1 MASSRAH
8 HLYRRRCDRERSLPR
23 DSGGRLAMAARR
35 GSVPPR
41 GSGWRPTAARRGPRP
56 PAPTPADHVPHAL
69 MTLSSALFDTL
80 DEGEILS
87 LAMDHVAAAGPYGAE
102 AGYLTVDGALVPSP
116 RNGQVHA
123 LAVDR
128 RVRELAG
135 EDGPVTVP
143 GRPRARALGLR
154 GHERLHGYL
163 VVTSRSRPTEAE
175 RSLLATLVRHTAAAL
190 SAAFAHR
197 RRREDA
203 LELHRLREERT
214 ALQGQLISVV
224 AELGYERALHALM
237 ADVAA
242 SDGGGG
248 EEAITRALH
257 GLTGLPALV
266 EDRFGRLRSWTGP
279 DRPDP
284 YPEPDPVRQDAM
296 LYAVGRQ
303 AGPVR
308 VKDRLVTLVRPHGEI
323 LGVLALVDVQREA
336 DDHTLRALEDGAASL
351 APELAHLRNLAE
363 VESKLHRELA
373 DDLLTGTDEASAYA
387 RSEAVGHDLHRR
399 HYVVVVQWSNRTA
412 DGPFAQTVGRAA
424 SAVGMHSL
432 LTRRS
437 DHVVLVADDR
447 PHARA
452 LYEALARETGTR
464 SGTIGVSAPCDSL
477 ADIPHRYQE
486 AQRALEVRRHS
497 HEHYGT
503 TFFDEL
509 GLYRILGPG
518 NDYRELET
526 FVHEWL
532 GQLIDYDSRHHTAMV
547 ETLSQYFDCGG
558 NYDETAESLAIH
570 RSTLRYRL
578 QRIRDISG
586 NDLAD
591 VEDRLNLQVAT
602 RVWKIVL
609 GEQAGERRR

>member
-1 MASSRAH
+1 MAGSRAH
-8 HLYRRRCDRERSLPR
+8 NLYRRRCDREGSL
-23 DSGGRLAMAARR
+23 
-35 GSVPPR
+35 PR
-41 GSGWRPTAARRGPRP
+41 GSGGRRPTAARRGPRP
-56 PAPTPADHVPHAL
+56 PVPTPADHAPHEL
-69 MTLSSALFDTL
+69 MLLSRALFDTP

-87 LAMDHVAAAGPYGAE
+87 LAMDHIAAAGPYSAE
-102 AGYLTVDGALVPSP
+102 AGYLRVDGELVPRP
-116 RNGQVHA
+116 RDGQIRA
-123 LAVDR
+123 SAVDR
-128 RVRELAG
+128 RVRELNG
-135 EDGPVTVP
+135 QDGPVTVP
-143 GRPRARALGLR
+143 GRPWGWALGLR
-154 GHERLHGYL
+154 GLERLHGYL

-190 SAAFAHR
+190 SVAFAHR
-197 RRREDA
+197 RQREDA
-203 LELHRLREERT
+203 LELHRLRDERT
-214 ALQGQLISVV
+214 ALQRQLISVV
-224 AELGYERALHALM
+224 AELGYQRAVHALM

-242 SDGGGG
+242 SSGG
-248 EEAITRALH
+248 EEAVTRALH
-257 GLTGLPALV
+257 RLTGLPALV

-279 DRPDP
+279 SRPDP
-284 YPEPDPVRQDAM
+284 YPEPDPVRQDEM
-296 LYAVGRQ
+296 LHAVARQ

-308 VKDRLVTLVRPHGEI
+308 IKDRLITLVRPHGEI
-323 LGVLALVDVQREA
+323 LGVLALVDARDEA
-336 DDHTLRALEDGAASL
+336 DEHTVLALEHAATSL
-351 APELAHLRNLAE
+351 APELTHLRNLAE
-363 VESKLHRELA
+363 VELRLHRELV
-373 DDLLTGTDEASAYA
+373 DDLLAGTDEASAYA
-387 RSEAVGHDLHRR
+387 RSEAVGHDLHRS

-412 DGPFAQTVGRAA
+412 DDSFAQTVGRAA
-424 SAVGMHSL
+424 SAVGMRSL

-477 ADIPHRYQE
+477 DDIPHRYQE

-497 HEHYGT
+497 RERYGT

-547 ETLSQYFDCGG
+547 ETLSRYFDCGG

-578 QRIRDISG
+578 QRIRDISS
-586 NDLAD
+586 NDLAN

-609 GEQAGERRR
+609 GEPG

>member
-1 MASSRAH
+1 MAGSRTNSLYH
-8 HLYRRRCDRERSLPR
+8 HRSDRASSLPR
-23 DSGGRLAMAARR
+23 GSARR
-35 GSVPPR
+35 H
-41 GSGWRPTAARRGPRP
+41 PTAARARPRP
-56 PAPTPADHVPHAL
+56 PARTPADHAL
-69 MTLSSALFDTL
+69 RDLTVLPRALFDTL
-80 DEGEILS
+80 DEGEILR
-87 LAMDHVAAAGPYGAE
+87 LAMDHMAAAGPFRAE
-102 AGYLTVDGALVPSP
+102 TGYLKVGGDLIPSP
-116 RNGQVHA
+116 RNGQTHA
-123 LAVDR
+123 SAMGR

-135 EDGPVTVP
+135 RDGPVTVP
-143 GRPRARALGLR
+143 GRPWGRALGIR
-154 GHERLHGYL
+154 GLEGLHGYI
-163 VVTSRSRPTEAE
+163 VVTCRSQPSEAE
-175 RSLLATLVRHTAAAL
+175 RSLLATIVRRTAAAL
-190 SAAFAHR
+190 SVASAHR

-203 LELHRLREERT
+203 LELHRLRDERT

-224 AELGYERALHALM
+224 AELGYQRAVHALM
-237 ADVAA
+237 AEVAA
-242 SDGGGG
+242 SSGG

-257 GLTGLPALV
+257 RLTGLPALV

-279 DRPDP
+279 GRPDP
-284 YPEPDPVRQDAM
+284 YPEPDPVRRDEM
-296 LYAVGRQ
+296 LHAVARQ

-308 VKDRLVTLVRPHGEI
+308 IKDRLITLIRPHGEI
-323 LGVLALVDVQREA
+323 LGVLAVVDARDEA
-336 DDHTLRALEDGAASL
+336 DEHTVLALEHAAASL
-351 APELAHLRNLAE
+351 APGLTHLRDLAE
-363 VESKLHRELA
+363 VELRLHRELV
-373 DDLLTGTDEASAYA
+373 DDLLAGTDEASAYA
-387 RSEAVGHDLHRR
+387 RSEAVGHDLHRS
-399 HYVVVVQWSNRTA
+399 HYIVVVQWPNRTA
-412 DGPFAQTVGRAA
+412 DDSFAQTVGRAA
-424 SAVGMHSL
+424 SAVGMRSL

-477 ADIPHRYQE
+477 DDIPHGYQE
-486 AQRALEVRRHS
+486 AQRAMEVRRHS
-497 HEHYGT
+497 RERYGT

-526 FVHEWL
+526 FVQEWL

-547 ETLSQYFDCGG
+547 ETLSRYFDCGG

-586 NDLAD
+586 NDLAN

-609 GEQAGERRR
+609 GGPG

>member
-8 HLYRRRCDRERSLPR
+8 NLHRLYGRYSDREGSLPR
-23 DSGGRLAMAARR
+23 GSAGRHSTAVRR
-35 GSVPPR
+35 Q
-41 GSGWRPTAARRGPRP
+41 PRP
-56 PAPTPADHVPHAL
+56 PVPSPADHAL
-69 MTLSSALFDTL
+69 HELIAFSRTLFDTP
-80 DEGEILS
+80 DEGEILR
-87 LAMDHVAAAGPYGAE
+87 LAMDHIAAAGPYSAE
-102 AGYLTVDGALVPSP
+102 AGYLKVDGDLVPSP
-116 RNGQVHA
+116 RVGQIHA
-123 LAVDR
+123 PAVDR

-135 EDGPVTVP
+135 QDGPVTVP
-143 GRPRARALGLR
+143 GSPWGRALGLR
-154 GHERLHGYL
+154 GLERLHGYL

-190 SAAFAHR
+190 SVAFAHR
-197 RRREDA
+197 RQREDA

-214 ALQGQLISVV
+214 ALQRQLISVA
-224 AELGYERALHALM
+224 AELGYQRAVHALM

-242 SDGGGG
+242 SGGG

-279 DRPDP
+279 SRPDP
-284 YPEPDPVRQDAM
+284 YPEPEPVRQDEM
-296 LYAVGRQ
+296 LHAVAREV
-303 AGPVR
+303 GPVR
-308 VKDRLVTLVRPHGEI
+308 IKDRLITLVRPHGEI
-323 LGVLALVDVQREA
+323 LGVLALVDARNEA
-336 DDHTLRALEDGAASL
+336 DEHTVLALEHAATSL
-351 APELAHLRNLAE
+351 ALELAHLRNLAE
-363 VESKLHRELA
+363 VELRLHRELV
-373 DDLLTGTDEASAYA
+373 DDLLAGTDEASAYA
-387 RSEAVGHDLHRR
+387 RSEAVGHDLHRS

-412 DGPFAQTVGRAA
+412 DDSFAQTVGRAA
-424 SAVGMHSL
+424 SAVGMRSL
-432 LTRRS
+432 LTRRF

-452 LYEALARETGTR
+452 LYEALARATGTR
-464 SGTIGVSAPCDSL
+464 SGTIGVSAPSDSPD
-477 ADIPHRYQE
+477 DIPHRYQE

-497 HEHYGT
+497 RERYGT

-532 GQLIDYDSRHHTAMV
+532 GQLIDYDSQHHAAMV
-547 ETLSQYFDCGG
+547 ETLSRYFDCGG

-586 NDLAD
+586 NDLAN

-602 RVWKIVL
+602 RVWKIVM
-609 GEQAGERRR
+609 GGHG

>member
-1 MASSRAH
+1 MAGSRAH
-8 HLYRRRCDRERSLPR
+8 NLYCRRCDRESRLP
-23 DSGGRLAMAARR
+23 
-35 GSVPPR
+35 P
-41 GSGWRPTAARRGPRP
+41 GSGRRIPMAARRGPRP
-56 PAPTPADHVPHAL
+56 PAPTPADRVPHAL
-69 MTLSSALFDTL
+69 TVLSGALFDTL

-87 LAMDHVAAAGPYGAE
+87 LAMDHIDAAGPYSAE
-102 AGYLTVDGALVPSP
+102 AGYLKMDGDLVPSP

-123 LAVDR
+123 MAVDR

-143 GRPRARALGLR
+143 GWPWGRALGLR
-154 GHERLHGYL
+154 GIGRLHGYL
-163 VVTSRSRPTEAE
+163 VVTSPSLPTEAE

-190 SAAFAHR
+190 SVALAHR
-197 RRREDA
+197 RQREDA

-214 ALQGQLISVV
+214 ALQGRLISVV
-224 AELGYERALHALM
+224 AELGYEQAVHALM

-242 SDGGGG
+242 SGGG
-248 EEAITRALH
+248 EEATTRALH
-257 GLTGLPALV
+257 ALTGLPALV

-279 DRPDP
+279 GRPDP
-284 YPEPDPVRQDAM
+284 YPEPDPVRQDEM
-296 LYAVGRQ
+296 LHAVARR

-323 LGVLALVDVQREA
+323 LGVLALVDVRGEA
-336 DDHTLRALEDGAASL
+336 DEHTLRALEDGAAWL

-363 VESKLHRELA
+363 VESRLHRELA
-373 DDLLTGTDEASAYA
+373 DDLLAGTDEASAYA

-412 DGPFAQTVGRAA
+412 DGSFAQTVGRAA
-424 SAVGMHSL
+424 SAVGMHAL

-437 DHVVLVADDR
+437 DHVVLVTDDR

-477 ADIPHRYQE
+477 DDIPQRYQE

-497 HEHYGT
+497 RGEHYGT

-526 FVHEWL
+526 FVHDWL

>member
-1 MASSRAH
+1 M
-8 HLYRRRCDRERSLPR
+8 
-23 DSGGRLAMAARR
+23 
-35 GSVPPR
+35 
-41 GSGWRPTAARRGPRP
+41 AARRGPRP
-56 PAPTPADHVPHAL
+56 PVPTPADHAL
-69 MTLSSALFDTL
+69 HELMVLSRALFGTL
-80 DEGEILS
+80 DEGEILR
-87 LAMDHVAAAGPYGAE
+87 LAMDQIAAAGPYSAE
-102 AGYLTVDGALVPSP
+102 AGYLRVDGDLVPSP
-116 RNGQVHA
+116 RNGRIHA

-135 EDGPVTVP
+135 QDGPVTVSGSP
-143 GRPRARALGLR
+143 WGRALGLR
-154 GHERLHGYL
+154 GLEGLHGYL
-163 VVTSRSRPTEAE
+163 VVSSRSQPTEAE

-190 SAAFAHR
+190 SVAFAHR
-197 RRREDA
+197 RQREDA

-214 ALQGQLISVV
+214 ALQRQLISVV
-224 AELGYERALHALM
+224 AELGYQRAVHALM
-237 ADVAA
+237 TDVAA
-242 SDGGGG
+242 SGGG

-279 DRPDP
+279 SRPDP
-284 YPEPDPVRQDAM
+284 YPEPDPVRQDEM
-296 LYAVGRQ
+296 LHAVAREV
-303 AGPVR
+303 GPVR
-308 VKDRLVTLVRPHGEI
+308 IKDRLITLIRPHGEI
-323 LGVLALVDVQREA
+323 LGVLALVDARDEA
-336 DDHTLRALEDGAASL
+336 DEHTVLAMEHAATSL
-351 APELAHLRNLAE
+351 ALGLAHLRNLAE
-363 VESKLHRELA
+363 VELRLHRELV
-373 DDLLTGTDEASAYA
+373 DDLLAGTDEASAYA
-387 RSEAVGHDLHRR
+387 RSEAVGHDLHRS
-399 HYVVVVQWSNRTA
+399 HYVVVVQWSKRTA
-412 DGPFAQTVGRAA
+412 DDSFAQTVGRAA
-424 SAVGMHSL
+424 SAVGMRSL

-477 ADIPHRYQE
+477 DDIPHRYQE

-497 HEHYGT
+497 RERYGT

-518 NDYRELET
+518 NDYQELET

-532 GQLIDYDSRHHTAMV
+532 GQLIDYDSRHHAAMV
-547 ETLSQYFDCGG
+547 ETLSRYFDCGG

-586 NDLAD
+586 TDLAN

-609 GEQAGERRR
+609 GGPG

>member
-1 MASSRAH
+1 MVGSRARNP
-8 HLYRRRCDRERSLPR
+8 YRRRSDREGSLARPW
-23 DSGGRLAMAARR
+23 GAARKE
-35 GSVPPR
+35 
-41 GSGWRPTAARRGPRP
+41 PRP
-56 PAPTPADHVPHAL
+56 PARTPADHAPPELMAL
-69 MTLSSALFDTL
+69 SRALFDTP
-80 DEGEILS
+80 DEGEILR
-87 LAMDHVAAAGPYGAE
+87 LAMDYIAAAGPYSAE
-102 AGYLTVDGALVPSP
+102 AGYLKGDGDLVPSP
-116 RNGQVHA
+116 RNGEIHA
-123 LAVDR
+123 SAVDC

-135 EDGPVTVP
+135 RDGPVAVP
-143 GRPRARALGLR
+143 GRPWGRALGLR
-154 GHERLHGYL
+154 GLERLHGYL
-163 VVTSRSRPTEAE
+163 VVSSRSRPTETE
-175 RSLLATLVRHTAAAL
+175 YSLLVTLVRHTAAAL
-190 SAAFAHR
+190 SVASAHR
-197 RRREDA
+197 RQREDA

-214 ALQGQLISVV
+214 ALQRQLISVT
-224 AELGYERALHALM
+224 AELGYQRAVHTLM

-242 SDGGGG
+242 SGGG

-257 GLTGLPALV
+257 RLTGLPALV

-279 DRPDP
+279 GRPDP
-284 YPEPDPVRQDAM
+284 YPEPDPVRQGEM
-296 LYAVGRQ
+296 LHAVAREV
-303 AGPVR
+303 GPVR
-308 VKDRLVTLVRPHGEI
+308 IKDRLITLVRPHGEI
-323 LGVLALVDVQREA
+323 LGVLALVDARDEA
-336 DDHTLRALEDGAASL
+336 DEHTVFALEHAATSL
-351 APELAHLRNLAE
+351 ALELAHLRNLAKME
-363 VESKLHRELA
+363 LRLHRELV
-373 DDLLTGTDEASAYA
+373 DDLLAGTDEASAYA
-387 RSEAVGHDLHRR
+387 RSEAVGHDLHRS

-412 DGPFAQTVGRAA
+412 DESFAQTVERAA
-424 SAVGMHSL
+424 SAAGMRSL

-464 SGTIGVSAPCDSL
+464 SGTIGVSARCDSL
-477 ADIPHRYQE
+477 ADIPHRYEE

-497 HEHYGT
+497 RERYGT

-518 NDYRELET
+518 SDYRELET

-532 GQLIDYDSRHHTAMV
+532 GQLIDYDSRHHAAMV
-547 ETLSQYFDCGG
+547 ETLSRYFDCGG

-586 NDLAD
+586 HDLAN

-609 GEQAGERRR
+609 GGPG

>member
-1 MASSRAH
+1 MASIRVH
-8 HLYRRRCDRERSLPR
+8 HLSREDSL
-23 DSGGRLAMAARR
+23 RR
-35 GSVPPR
+35 GSGR
-41 GSGWRPTAARRGPRP
+41 RDLAAARTVPRP
-56 PAPTPADHVPHAL
+56 PVPTLADHAL
-69 MTLSSALFDTL
+69 RKLMVLSRALFDTP
-80 DEGEILS
+80 DEGEILR
-87 LAMDHVAAAGPYGAE
+87 LAMDHIAAAGPYSAE
-102 AGYLTVDGALVPSP
+102 AGYLKVDGDLVPSP
-116 RNGQVHA
+116 RNGQTHVS
-123 LAVDR
+123 AVGR

-135 EDGPVTVP
+135 RDGPVTVP
-143 GRPRARALGLR
+143 GRTWGRALGLR
-154 GHERLHGYL
+154 GLEGLYGYL

-175 RSLLATLVRHTAAAL
+175 QSLLATLVRHTAAAL
-190 SAAFAHR
+190 SVAFADR
-197 RRREDA
+197 RQREDT
-203 LELHRLREERT
+203 LELHRLRDERT
-214 ALQGQLISVV
+214 ALQRQLISVV
-224 AELGYERALHALM
+224 AELRYQRAVHALM

-242 SDGGGG
+242 SGGG

-257 GLTGLPALV
+257 RLTGLPALV

-279 DRPDP
+279 GRPDP
-284 YPEPDPVRQDAM
+284 YPEPDPVRQDEM
-296 LYAVGRQ
+296 LHAVARQ

-308 VKDRLVTLVRPHGEI
+308 VKDRLITLVRPHGEI
-323 LGVLALVDVQREA
+323 LGVLALVDARHEA
-336 DDHTLRALEDGAASL
+336 DEHTVLALEHVAASL

-363 VESKLHRELA
+363 VELRLHRELV
-373 DDLLTGTDEASAYA
+373 DDLLEGTDEASANA
-387 RSEAVGHDLHRR
+387 RYEAVGHDLHRS
-399 HYVVVVQWSNRTA
+399 HYIVVVQWPNRTA
-412 DGPFAQTVGRAA
+412 DDSFAQTVGQAA
-424 SAVGMHSL
+424 SGVGMRSL

-447 PHARA
+447 PHACA

-477 ADIPHRYQE
+477 GDIPHHYEE
-486 AQRALEVRRHS
+486 ARRAMDVRRHS
-497 HEHYGT
+497 RERYGT

-526 FVHEWL
+526 FVQEWL

-547 ETLSQYFDCGG
+547 ETLSRYFDCGG
-558 NYDETAESLAIH
+558 NYDETADSLAIH

-586 NDLAD
+586 NDLAN

-609 GEQAGERRR
+609 GGPG

>member
-8 HLYRRRCDRERSLPR
+8 HLYRRCSDRE
-23 DSGGRLAMAARR
+23 DS
-35 GSVPPR
+35 PPR
-41 GSGWRPTAARRGPRP
+41 GSVRQPAAARRVPRP
-56 PAPTPADHVPHAL
+56 PAPTPADHAL
-69 MTLSSALFDTL
+69 RELTVLSRALFDTP
-80 DEGEILS
+80 DEGEILR
-87 LAMDHVAAAGPYGAE
+87 LAMDHIAAAGPYSAE
-102 AGYLTVDGALVPSP
+102 AGYLKVDGDLVPSP
-116 RNGQVHA
+116 RNGPTHA
-123 LAVDR
+123 SAVGR

-135 EDGPVTVP
+135 QDGPVTVP
-143 GRPRARALGLR
+143 GRPWGRALGLR
-154 GHERLHGYL
+154 GLERLHGYL
-163 VVTSRSRPTEAE
+163 VVTSRSRPSEAE
-175 RSLLATLVRHTAAAL
+175 RSLLDTLVRHTAAAL
-190 SAAFAHR
+190 SVAFAHR
-197 RRREDA
+197 RRHEDA
-203 LELHRLREERT
+203 LELHRLRDERT
-214 ALQGQLISVV
+214 ALQRRLIYVV
-224 AELGYERALHALM
+224 AELGYQRAVHGLM

-242 SDGGGG
+242 SSCG

-257 GLTGLPALV
+257 RLTGLPALA

-279 DRPDP
+279 SRPDP
-284 YPEPDPVRQDAM
+284 YPEPDPARQDEM
-296 LYAVGRQ
+296 LHAVARQ

-308 VKDRLVTLVRPHGEI
+308 IRDRLITLVRPHGEI
-323 LGVLALVDVQREA
+323 LGVLALVDARDEA
-336 DDHTLRALEDGAASL
+336 DEHTVLALEHAAASL

-363 VESKLHRELA
+363 VELRLHRELV
-373 DDLLTGTDEASAYA
+373 DDLLAGTDAASAYA
-387 RSEAVGHDLHRR
+387 RSEAIGHDLHRS
-399 HYVVVVQWSNRTA
+399 HYIVVVQWPNRTA
-412 DGPFAQTVGRAA
+412 DDSFAQTVGRAA
-424 SAVGMHSL
+424 SGVGMRSL

-437 DHVVLVADDR
+437 DHVVLVADGR

-464 SGTIGVSAPCDSL
+464 SGTIGVSASCDSPD
-477 ADIPHRYQE
+477 DIPHHYEE
-486 AQRALEVRRHS
+486 AQRAMEVRRHS
-497 HEHYGT
+497 RECYGT

-526 FVHEWL
+526 FVQEWL

-547 ETLSQYFDCGG
+547 ETLSRYFDCGG

-586 NDLAD
+586 NDLAN

-609 GEQAGERRR
+609 GGPG

>member
-1 MASSRAH
+1 MAGSRAH
-8 HLYRRRCDRERSLPR
+8 DLYRRRSDRQGSLPQA
-23 DSGGRLAMAARR
+23 SARQH
-35 GSVPPR
+35 
-41 GSGWRPTAARRGPRP
+41 PTAARRGPRSP
-56 PAPTPADHVPHAL
+56 VPTPADHAL
-69 MTLSSALFDTL
+69 HELMVLSRALFDTP
-80 DEGEILS
+80 DEGEILR
-87 LAMDHVAAAGPYGAE
+87 LAMDHIAAAGPYSAE
-102 AGYLTVDGALVPSP
+102 AGYLKVDGDLVPSP
-116 RNGQVHA
+116 RNGQIHA
-123 LAVDR
+123 LAVGR

-135 EDGPVTVP
+135 QDGPVAVP
-143 GRPRARALGLR
+143 GRSWGQALGLR
-154 GHERLHGYL
+154 GAEGLHGYL

-175 RSLLATLVRHTAAAL
+175 RSLLVTLVRHTAAAL
-190 SAAFAHR
+190 SLAFAHR
-197 RRREDA
+197 RQREDA
-203 LELHRLREERT
+203 LELYRLREERT
-214 ALQGQLISVV
+214 ALQRQLIYVA
-224 AELGYERALHALM
+224 AELGFQQAVHALM

-242 SDGGGG
+242 SGGG
-248 EEAITRALH
+248 EGAITHALH
-257 GLTGLPALV
+257 GLTGLPTLV

-279 DRPDP
+279 SRPDP
-284 YPEPDPVRQDAM
+284 YPEPDPVRQDEM
-296 LYAVGRQ
+296 LHAVARE

-308 VKDRLVTLVRPHGEI
+308 IKDRLITLVRPHGEI
-323 LGVLALVDVQREA
+323 LGVLALVDARGEA
-336 DDHTLRALEDGAASL
+336 DEHTVLALEHAATSL
-351 APELAHLRNLAE
+351 ALELAHLRSLAE
-363 VESKLHRELA
+363 VELRLHRELV

-387 RSEAVGHDLHRR
+387 RSEAVGHDLHRS
-399 HYVVVVQWSNRTA
+399 HYIVVVQWSNRTPG
-412 DGPFAQTVGRAA
+412 DSFAQMVGRAA

-432 LTRRS
+432 LTQRS
-437 DHVVLVADDR
+437 DHVVLVADAR

-497 HEHYGT
+497 RERYGT

-532 GQLIDYDSRHHTAMV
+532 GQLINYDSQHHTAMV
-547 ETLSQYFDCGG
+547 ETLSRYFDCGG

-586 NDLAD
+586 NDLAN

-609 GEQAGERRR
+609 GGPG

>member
-8 HLYRRRCDRERSLPR
+8 HLYRRCSDRE
-23 DSGGRLAMAARR
+23 DS
-35 GSVPPR
+35 PPR
-41 GSGWRPTAARRGPRP
+41 GSVRQPAAARRVPRR
-56 PAPTPADHVPHAL
+56 PAPTPADHAL
-69 MTLSSALFDTL
+69 RELMALSRTLFDTP
-80 DEGEILS
+80 DEGEILR
-87 LAMDHVAAAGPYGAE
+87 LAMDHIAAAGPYRAE
-102 AGYLTVDGALVPSP
+102 AGYLKVDGDLVPSP
-116 RNGQVHA
+116 RNGQTHA
-123 LAVDR
+123 SAVGR

-135 EDGPVTVP
+135 RDGPVTVP
-143 GRPRARALGLR
+143 GRPWGRALGLR
-154 GHERLHGYL
+154 GLEGLHGYL
-163 VVTSRSRPTEAE
+163 VVTSRSRPSEAE

-190 SAAFAHR
+190 SVAFAHR
-197 RRREDA
+197 RQREDA
-203 LELHRLREERT
+203 LELHRLRDERT
-214 ALQGQLISVV
+214 ALQRQLISVV
-224 AELGYERALHALM
+224 AETRYQRAVHALM
-237 ADVAA
+237 ADIAA
-242 SDGGGG
+242 SGGG

-257 GLTGLPALV
+257 RLTGLPALA

-279 DRPDP
+279 SRPDP
-284 YPEPDPVRQDAM
+284 YPEPDPARQDEM
-296 LYAVGRQ
+296 LHAVARQ

-308 VKDRLVTLVRPHGEI
+308 IKDRLITLVRPHGEI
-323 LGVLALVDVQREA
+323 LGVLALVDARDEVDE
-336 DDHTLRALEDGAASL
+336 HTVLALEHAAASL
-351 APELAHLRNLAE
+351 APELAHLRHLAV
-363 VESKLHRELA
+363 VELRLHRELV
-373 DDLLTGTDEASAYA
+373 DDLLAGTDEASAYA
-387 RSEAVGHDLHRR
+387 RSEAVGHDLHRS
-399 HYVVVVQWSNRTA
+399 HYIVVVQWPSRTA
-412 DGPFAQTVGRAA
+412 DDSFAQTVGRTAA
-424 SAVGMHSL
+424 AVGMRSL

-477 ADIPHRYQE
+477 DDIPHHYEE
-486 AQRALEVRRHS
+486 AQRALDVRRHS
-497 HEHYGT
+497 RERYGT

-526 FVHEWL
+526 FVQEWL

-547 ETLSQYFDCGG
+547 ETLSRYFDCGG
-558 NYDETAESLAIH
+558 NYDETADSLAIH

-586 NDLAD
+586 NDLAN

-609 GEQAGERRR
+609 GGPG

>member
-1 MASSRAH
+1 MVLSR
-8 HLYRRRCDRERSLPR
+8 
-23 DSGGRLAMAARR
+23 
-35 GSVPPR
+35 
-41 GSGWRPTAARRGPRP
+41 T
-56 PAPTPADHVPHAL
+56 
-69 MTLSSALFDTL
+69 LFDTP
-80 DEGEILS
+80 DEGEILR
-87 LAMDHVAAAGPYGAE
+87 LAMDHIAAAGPYSAE
-102 AGYLTVDGALVPSP
+102 AGYLEVDGDLVPGP
-116 RNGQVHA
+116 RNRQTHA
-123 LAVDR
+123 SAVNR

-135 EDGPVTVP
+135 QDGPVTVP
-143 GRPRARALGLR
+143 GRPWGRALGLR
-154 GHERLHGYL
+154 GLDRLHGYL

-190 SAAFAHR
+190 SVAFAYR
-197 RRREDA
+197 RQREDA
-203 LELHRLREERT
+203 LELHRLRDERT
-214 ALQGQLISVV
+214 ALQRQLISVV
-224 AELGYERALHALM
+224 AELRYQRAVHALM

-242 SDGGGG
+242 SSGG

-257 GLTGLPALV
+257 RLTGFPALV

-279 DRPDP
+279 SRPDP
-284 YPEPDPVRQDAM
+284 YPEPDPVRQDEM
-296 LYAVGRQ
+296 LHAVARQ

-308 VKDRLVTLVRPHGEI
+308 IKDRLITLVRPHGEI
-323 LGVLALVDVQREA
+323 LGVLALVDARDEA
-336 DDHTLRALEDGAASL
+336 DEHTVLALEHAAASL

-363 VESKLHRELA
+363 AELRLHRGLV
-373 DDLLTGTDEASAYA
+373 DDLLAGTDEASAYA
-387 RSEAVGHDLHRR
+387 RSEAVGHDLHRS
-399 HYVVVVQWSNRTA
+399 HYIVVVQWPNRTA
-412 DGPFAQTVGRAA
+412 DDSFAQTVGRAA
-424 SAVGMHSL
+424 SGVGMRSL

-477 ADIPHRYQE
+477 DDIPHHYEE
-486 AQRALEVRRHS
+486 AQRAMEVRRHS
-497 HEHYGT
+497 RERYGT

-526 FVHEWL
+526 FVQEWL

-547 ETLSQYFDCGG
+547 ETLSRYFDCGG
-558 NYDETAESLAIH
+558 NYDETAGSLAIH

-586 NDLAD
+586 NDLAN

-609 GEQAGERRR
+609 GSPG

>member
-8 HLYRRRCDRERSLPR
+8 NLYRRCSDRK
-23 DSGGRLAMAARR
+23 
-35 GSVPPR
+35 GSPPR
-41 GSGWRPTAARRGPRP
+41 GSGGRHPTAARRGPRP
-56 PAPTPADHVPHAL
+56 PAPTLVDHAL
-69 MTLSSALFDTL
+69 RELMALSRALFDTP
-80 DEGEILS
+80 DEDEILR
-87 LAMDHVAAAGPYGAE
+87 LAMDHIAAAGPYSAE
-102 AGYLTVDGALVPSP
+102 AGYLKVDGDLVPSP
-116 RNGQVHA
+116 RNRQTHA
-123 LAVDR
+123 AAVNR

-135 EDGPVTVP
+135 QDGPVTVP
-143 GRPRARALGLR
+143 GRPWGRALGLR
-154 GHERLHGYL
+154 GLDRLHGYL

-190 SAAFAHR
+190 SVAFAYR
-197 RRREDA
+197 RQREDA
-203 LELHRLREERT
+203 LELHRLRDERT
-214 ALQGQLISVV
+214 ALQRQQISVV
-224 AELGYERALHALM
+224 AELRYQRAVHALM

-242 SDGGGG
+242 SSGG

-257 GLTGLPALV
+257 RLTGFPALV

-279 DRPDP
+279 SRPDP
-284 YPEPDPVRQDAM
+284 YPEPDPVRQDEM
-296 LYAVGRQ
+296 LHAVARQ

-308 VKDRLVTLVRPHGEI
+308 IKDRLITLVRPHGEI
-323 LGVLALVDVQREA
+323 LGVLALVDARDEA
-336 DDHTLRALEDGAASL
+336 DEHTVLALEHAAASL

-363 VESKLHRELA
+363 VELRLHRGLV
-373 DDLLTGTDEASAYA
+373 DDLLAGTDEGSAYA
-387 RSEAVGHDLHRR
+387 RSEAVGHDLHRS
-399 HYVVVVQWSNRTA
+399 HYIVVVQWPNRTV
-412 DGPFAQTVGRAA
+412 DDSFAQTVGRAA
-424 SAVGMHSL
+424 SAVGMRSL

-477 ADIPHRYQE
+477 GDIPHHYQE

-497 HEHYGT
+497 REHYGT

-526 FVHEWL
+526 FVQEWL

-547 ETLSQYFDCGG
+547 ETLSRYFDCGG
-558 NYDETAESLAIH
+558 NYDEAADSLAIH

-586 NDLAD
+586 NDLAN

-609 GEQAGERRR
+609 GGPG

>member
-1 MASSRAH
+1 MVSIRTH
-8 HLYRRRCDRERSLPR
+8 HLSREDSL
-23 DSGGRLAMAARR
+23 RR
-35 GSVPPR
+35 GSGR
-41 GSGWRPTAARRGPRP
+41 RDLAAARTVPRP
-56 PAPTPADHVPHAL
+56 PVPTLADHAL
-69 MTLSSALFDTL
+69 RKLMVLSRALFDTPE
-80 DEGEILS
+80 EGEILR
-87 LAMDHVAAAGPYGAE
+87 LAMDHIAAAGPYSAE
-102 AGYLTVDGALVPSP
+102 AGYLKVDGDLVPSP
-116 RNGQVHA
+116 RNGQTHVS
-123 LAVDR
+123 AVGR

-135 EDGPVTVP
+135 RDGPVTVP
-143 GRPRARALGLR
+143 GRPWGRALGLR
-154 GHERLHGYL
+154 GLEGLHGYL

-175 RSLLATLVRHTAAAL
+175 QSLLATLVRHTAAAL
-190 SAAFAHR
+190 SVAFAYR

-203 LELHRLREERT
+203 LELHRLRDERT
-214 ALQGQLISVV
+214 ALQRQLISVV
-224 AELGYERALHALM
+224 AELRYQRAVHALM

-242 SDGGGG
+242 SGGG

-257 GLTGLPALV
+257 RLTGLPALV

-279 DRPDP
+279 GRPDP
-284 YPEPDPVRQDAM
+284 YPEPDPVRQDEM
-296 LYAVGRQ
+296 LHAVARQ

-308 VKDRLVTLVRPHGEI
+308 VKDRLITLVRPRGEI
-323 LGVLALVDVQREA
+323 LGVLALVDARDEA
-336 DDHTLRALEDGAASL
+336 DEHTVLALEHAAASL

-363 VESKLHRELA
+363 VELRLHRELV
-373 DDLLTGTDEASAYA
+373 DDLLAGTDEASANA
-387 RSEAVGHDLHRR
+387 RYEAVGHDLHRS
-399 HYVVVVQWSNRTA
+399 HYIVVVQWPNRTA
-412 DGPFAQTVGRAA
+412 DDSFAQTVGQAA
-424 SAVGMHSL
+424 SGVGMRSL

-477 ADIPHRYQE
+477 GDIPHHYEE
-486 AQRALEVRRHS
+486 ARRAMDVRRHS
-497 HEHYGT
+497 RERYGT

-526 FVHEWL
+526 FVQEWL

-547 ETLSQYFDCGG
+547 ETLSRYFDCGG
-558 NYDETAESLAIH
+558 NYDETADSLAIH

-586 NDLAD
+586 NDLAN

-609 GEQAGERRR
+609 GGPG

>member
-1 MASSRAH
+1 MAGSRTNSLYH
-8 HLYRRRCDRERSLPR
+8 HRSDRASSLPR
-23 DSGGRLAMAARR
+23 GSARR
-35 GSVPPR
+35 H
-41 GSGWRPTAARRGPRP
+41 PTAARARPRP
-56 PAPTPADHVPHAL
+56 PARTPADHAL
-69 MTLSSALFDTL
+69 RDLTVLPRALFDTL
-80 DEGEILS
+80 DEGEILR
-87 LAMDHVAAAGPYGAE
+87 LAMDHMAAAGPFRAE
-102 AGYLTVDGALVPSP
+102 TGYLKVGGDLIPSP
-116 RNGQVHA
+116 RNGQTHA
-123 LAVDR
+123 SAMGR

-135 EDGPVTVP
+135 RDGPVTVP
-143 GRPRARALGLR
+143 GRPWGRALGIR
-154 GHERLHGYL
+154 GLEGLHGYI
-163 VVTSRSRPTEAE
+163 VVTCRSQPSEAE
-175 RSLLATLVRHTAAAL
+175 RSLLATIVRRTAAAL
-190 SAAFAHR
+190 SVASAHR

-203 LELHRLREERT
+203 LELHRLRDERT

-224 AELGYERALHALM
+224 AELGYQRAVHALM
-237 ADVAA
+237 AEVAA
-242 SDGGGG
+242 SSGG

-257 GLTGLPALV
+257 RLTGLPALV

-279 DRPDP
+279 GRPDP
-284 YPEPDPVRQDAM
+284 YPEPDPVRRDEM
-296 LYAVGRQ
+296 LHAVARQ

-308 VKDRLVTLVRPHGEI
+308 IKDRLITLVRPHGEI
-323 LGVLALVDVQREA
+323 LGVLAVVDARDEA
-336 DDHTLRALEDGAASL
+336 DEHTVLALEHAAASL
-351 APELAHLRNLAE
+351 APGLTHLRDLAE
-363 VESKLHRELA
+363 VELRLHRELV
-373 DDLLTGTDEASAYA
+373 DDLLAGTDEASAYA
-387 RSEAVGHDLHRR
+387 RSGAVGHDLHRS
-399 HYVVVVQWSNRTA
+399 HYIVVVQWPNRTA
-412 DGPFAQTVGRAA
+412 DDSFAQTVGRAA
-424 SAVGMHSL
+424 SAVGMRSL

-477 ADIPHRYQE
+477 DDIPHGYQE
-486 AQRALEVRRHS
+486 AQRAMEVRRHS
-497 HEHYGT
+497 RERYGT

-526 FVHEWL
+526 FVQEWL

-547 ETLSQYFDCGG
+547 ETLSRYFDCGG

-586 NDLAD
+586 NDLAN

-609 GEQAGERRR
+609 GGPG